1 MFMSGTPGEKR
12 QEKCIGWIH
21 IIEYLKEGH
30 KYFCFYDVKNAVK

>member
-21 IIEYLKEGH
+21 IIEYLKEDH
-30 KYFCFYDVKNAVK
+30 KNFGFYDVKMAVR